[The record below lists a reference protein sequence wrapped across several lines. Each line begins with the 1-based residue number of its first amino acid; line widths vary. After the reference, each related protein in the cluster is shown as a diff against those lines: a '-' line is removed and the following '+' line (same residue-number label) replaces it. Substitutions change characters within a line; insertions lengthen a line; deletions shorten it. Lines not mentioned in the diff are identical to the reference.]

1 MLEKETKG
9 SNRQNVRKQYKQEHS
24 EARSRTCGEEKEHR
38 QTNTV
43 HTELIISSQ
52 DSSGARH
59 SSVFQGRKAALGNLH
74 DRESLN
80 HNKTSHTTP
89 KEVPY

>member
-9 SNRQNVRKQYKQEHS
+9 SNRQNVRTQYKQEHS

-43 HTELIISSQ
+43 HTELIRV
-52 DSSGARH
+52 SSGHRTAAEPDARL
-59 SSVFQGRKAALGNLH
+59 SSRVEWLL
-74 DRESLN
+74 
-80 HNKTSHTTP
+80 
-89 KEVPY
+89 

>member
-38 QTNTV
+38 QTNPVNSLSGHRTAAEPD
-43 HTELIISSQ
+43 TRLSS
-52 DSSGARH
+52 R
-59 SSVFQGRKAALGNLH
+59 VERLL
-74 DRESLN
+74 
-80 HNKTSHTTP
+80 
-89 KEVPY
+89 